1 MQMMGPTRRPEMIVV
16 IVVVVPTVEKVKLS
30 HHYSDIPLE
39 FLSGDTSTT

>member
-1 MQMMGPTRRPEMIVV
+1 MQMMGLTRRPEMIVV
-16 IVVVVPTVEKVKLS
+16 IVVVPTVEMVKLS